1 MMGQENY
8 SQSTYL
14 TNLAILAI
22 FGYLKNKNIRSK
34 YDNFEPFFSKKILYT
49 NHNRLFFFFCRQVIK
64 ISPQK
69 NEIIKI

>member
-22 FGYLKNKNIRSK
+22 FGYLGKKKTSK

-49 NHNRLFFFFCRQVIK
+49 NHNPLFFFFF
-64 ISPQK
+64 SPSDKNFTSQK
-69 NEIIKI
+69 H